1 MKKLIAIIIVISSL
15 MGISVKSN
23 AQFRYGPVVGVT
35 LNDFIFK
42 QDLVSV
48 SKQVGGMAG
57 IQAEMMFPGIGIGI
71 DLGLLYNQQSAKVNL
86 GQKPI
91 WSWHGWGN
99 EHVML
104 HNILIPLHLR
114 FKYTRLGGL
123 EEKIAPIVFGGP
135 EFDIQVGHSNAGAFK
150 CSGGDLGLVAG
161 VGAEL
166 FRNWQVTASYTWGMT
181 YICRTKLLDDYSAR
195 SRQWTLKVAY
205 LF

>member
-42 QDLVSV
+42 QDIVSV

-91 WSWHGWGN
+91 WSWDGWGN

-166 FRNWQVTASYTWGMT
+166 YKNWQVTASYTWGMT